1 MSINDWTNERL
12 TRAALGSL
20 LRYGATAVLALV
32 SKYGA
37 DEAWQ
42 MVRAGVDVAGS
53 PTEDGSGSRDATRVP
68 SGAAF
73 AAWANATN
81 PREVAEATE
90 QAGLR
95 FVIPG
100 DTEWPGAL
108 GELDGCAVGVLGG
121 MPIGLWAA
129 GPGRLACWSR
139 KAVAMVGSRAATR
152 YGESVAMGM
161 ASDLA
166 GEVGEP
172 HWTVVSGGAF
182 GIDAASHRGA
192 LLVSG
197 RTIGVYASG
206 LDAPYPPGNAGLF
219 KALVDE
225 GLVIS
230 ELPPGAA
237 PTRHGFLERNRL
249 IAALSQGTVVVEAAL
264 RSGARN
270 TASWAGELGRIVM
283 AVPGPV
289 TSAMSVTPHRLIRD
303 GEAVLVSQA
312 PDVRAL
318 LQPVGQGDE
327 LPLIGARREGDE
339 LTGDVAVVREAL
351 PGRGGKTLSEMV
363 LLSGVSVTRCLDA
376 LNQLANRGF
385 AMMDDQGRWRAVRH
399 CQRTTSALVAA

>member
-1 MSINDWTNERL
+1 MSLNNWTDERM
-12 TRAALGSL
+12 TRAALGAL
-20 LRYGATAVLALV
+20 LRFGATAVLALA
-32 SKYGA
+32 SKYGV
-37 DEAWQ
+37 DEAWR
-42 MVRAGVDVAGS
+42 MAKAGVETLGS
-53 PTEDGSGSRDATRVP
+53 EGDPARVP

-73 AAWANATN
+73 AAWAGATN

-95 FVIPG
+95 FLIPG
-100 DTEWPGAL
+100 DAEWPLIL
-108 GELDGCAVGVLGG
+108 GELEGCAVGPLGG
-121 MPIGLWAA
+121 VPVGLWAA
-129 GPGRLACWSR
+129 GPGHLARWS
-139 KAVAMVGSRAATR
+139 KAGVAMVGSRAATR
-152 YGESVAMGM
+152 YGESVATTL

-166 GEVGEP
+166 GELGQP

-192 LLVSG
+192 LVVSG
-197 RTIGVYASG
+197 RTIGVYAGG
-206 LDAPYPPGNAGLF
+206 LDAPYPPGNAALF
-219 KALVDE
+219 KALVDD

-249 IAALSQGTVVVEAAL
+249 IAALSQGTIVVEAAL

-270 TASWAGELGRIVM
+270 TASWAGELGRVVM

-303 GEAVLVSQA
+303 GEAVLVAQA

-318 LQPVGQGDE
+318 LRPVGQADE
-327 LPLIGARREGDE
+327 LPLIGGRRAGDE
-339 LTGDVAVVREAL
+339 LTGDAAVVREAL

-363 LLSGVSVTRCLDA
+363 LLSGVSVARCLGA
-376 LNQLANRGF
+376 LHQLADCGY
-385 AMMDDQGRWRAVRH
+385 AMMDDQGRWRVSRDS
-399 CQRTTSALVAA
+399 QRVGPADR